1 MKKLRV
7 QRSKSPPDM
16 KYTANE
22 VNDELTVRKE
32 RESKS
37 PLHLNNQ
44 HNDVIKNSTKQ
55 ILSPPSQTKLER
67 ASSFKKRSRPE
78 NVEKLTKDIA
88 ENKENNKR
96 PSARS
101 ESRSSDK
108 GLSEYNIALLG
119 DLNVGKT
126 GKIIFKRSNRNTCL
140 KATFNMFVSSLCA
153 FRGSPESVRKLDVI
167 RGQKNFRRNGLN
179 KVIVFNAFFF
189 F

>member
-1 MKKLRV
+1 M
-7 QRSKSPPDM
+7 QRSKSPPDV

-22 VNDELTVRKE
+22 VNDE
-32 RESKS
+32 SKS
-37 PLHLNNQ
+37 PLYLSNQ
-44 HNDVIKNSTKQ
+44 HNDIIKNSTKQ

-78 NVEKLTKDIA
+78 NAEKVTKDIA

-126 GKIIFKRSNRNTCL
+126 GKILSERSNRNTCL
-140 KATFNMFVSSLCA
+140 NASFNPFRASVSI
-153 FRGSPESVRKLDVI
+153 PP
-167 RGQKNFRRNGLN
+167 
-179 KVIVFNAFFF
+179 
-189 F
+189 